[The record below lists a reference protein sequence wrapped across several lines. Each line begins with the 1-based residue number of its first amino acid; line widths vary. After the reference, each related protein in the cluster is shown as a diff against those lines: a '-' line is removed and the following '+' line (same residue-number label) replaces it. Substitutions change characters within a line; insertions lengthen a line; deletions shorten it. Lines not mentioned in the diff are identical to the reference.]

1 MGSRRI
7 GRKRLYALNKA
18 GESLTSTAGVAIEG
32 NIGSQSRLR
41 DGELVSTDITIDLG
55 SSKGVAHSF
64 SVAGPP
70 GNKAAI
76 TAIGVSS
83 SSGTHGAAQLMQ
95 INTDSSKADSIGVL
109 TGGELMCV
117 EAPLGGGVHV
127 GLYYG
132 TNITSSGQDM
142 LAAGVELVEPVAQV
156 VGKSSAIDPDVDL
169 NDKYLYLVHS
179 GSGAGDYS
187 AGKFV
192 LRLYGYNV
200 FDDVW

>member
-18 GESLTSTAGVAIEG
+18 GEKLTSTAGAAIEG
-32 NIGSQSRLR
+32 NIGSQTRVR
-41 DGELVSTDITIDLG
+41 DGEIIATDITIDLG
-55 SSKGVAHSF
+55 SSKGAAHSF
-64 SVAGPP
+64 SVAG
-70 GNKAAI
+70 AAGATSTI

-95 INTDSSKADSIGVL
+95 INKNGSEADAIGVL

-117 EAPLGGGVHV
+117 EAPTGGNAVIGVYAGAAV
-127 GLYYG
+127 
-132 TNITSSGQDM
+132 TSSADPMTLNANQIIAPTTMVLGKN
-142 LAAGVELVEPVAQV
+142 
-156 VGKSSAIDPDVDL
+156 VGIAPDVDMD
-169 NDKYLYLVHS
+169 NKYLYLVSS
-179 GSGAGDYS
+179 GSTDADYT

-200 FDDVW
+200 FSDV